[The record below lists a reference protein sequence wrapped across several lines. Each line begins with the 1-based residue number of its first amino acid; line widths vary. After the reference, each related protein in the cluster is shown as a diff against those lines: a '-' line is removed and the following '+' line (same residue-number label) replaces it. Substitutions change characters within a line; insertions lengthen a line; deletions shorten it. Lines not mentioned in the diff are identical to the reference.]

1 MENTL
6 SGKTAIVTGASR
18 GIGKAIAMAL
28 GNEKMRLALLARST
42 DQLQEVVDHI
52 RAAGGEAIA
61 VPCDLMN
68 SDAIKASLSEVF
80 RQFDS
85 LDVLINNAGIFLEK
99 PIAEIKLEEW
109 DRVLRTNLT
118 ASFLICQSAF
128 LKMKDRRSGRI
139 IAIASSA
146 STQGFIHQAGYCASK
161 HGLLGFMRCLSI
173 EARPHNVHVHTICP
187 GGVRTDLLKGTY
199 MGERVSQGAIIE
211 PENIADLVLF
221 LVRQPGNIDIPEI
234 SLKRFA
240 V

>member
-1 MENTL
+1 MENML
-6 SGKTAIVTGASR
+6 RGKTAIVTGASR
-18 GIGKAIAMAL
+18 GIGKAIAIAL
-28 GNEKMRLALLARST
+28 GKEKMRLALLARST
-42 DQLQEVVDHI
+42 DQLQEVVDNI
-52 RAAGGEAIA
+52 RASGGEAIA
-61 VPCDLMN
+61 VPCDLTN
-68 SDAIKASLSEVF
+68 PDAVKASLKKVF

-109 DRVLRTNLT
+109 NRVLRTNLT

-128 LKMKDRRSGRI
+128 LKMKDRNSGRI

-199 MGERVSQGAIIE
+199 MGERVSQSAIIE

-234 SLKRFA
+234 GLKRFA